1 MANQKEQLSMKD
13 RLDKARLKQ
22 QVRQEEVDIID
33 DLTSLVPDNMVRL
46 VPSDEDSIAKQ
57 VEEIEAF
64 FFVKYNLQ
72 FKKKTKNNDWR
83 KPNIANVYDI
93 ARLTKLLW
101 LGYSVTEAC
110 QECWMHEMSFYRF
123 LDKNPEFRDSFKQ
136 VKEKYL
142 AYLSRRNLATLLIE
156 WDKDATFRWLEANDP
171 KYSRKPV
178 NVGTVNNN
186 NLVLEITPD
195 RAVQILESLKK
206 KRKILEEWEYGT
218 ITRTRPDPN
227 S

>member
-72 FKKKTKNNDWR
+72 FKKKTKNND
-83 KPNIANVYDI
+83 
-93 ARLTKLLW
+93 
-101 LGYSVTEAC
+101 
-110 QECWMHEMSFYRF
+110 
-123 LDKNPEFRDSFKQ
+123 
-136 VKEKYL
+136 
-142 AYLSRRNLATLLIE
+142 
-156 WDKDATFRWLEANDP
+156 
-171 KYSRKPV
+171 
-178 NVGTVNNN
+178 
-186 NLVLEITPD
+186 
-195 RAVQILESLKK
+195 
-206 KRKILEEWEYGT
+206 
-218 ITRTRPDPN
+218 
-227 S
+227 